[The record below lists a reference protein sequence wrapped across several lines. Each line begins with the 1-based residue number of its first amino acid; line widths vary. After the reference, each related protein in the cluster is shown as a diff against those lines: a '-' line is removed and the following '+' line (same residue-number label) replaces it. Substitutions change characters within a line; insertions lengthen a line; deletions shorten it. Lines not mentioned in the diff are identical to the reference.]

1 MLIVLQKE
9 EDSQGHLTSPNYPV
23 SPLSRFGLNSMKPG
37 VLFKNKQTNKPNNNK
52 KLCIQAKISGAGW
65 GEFIYASMGKLLYM
79 QDKYRV
85 KFQILSNIPKEFF

>member
-37 VLFKNKQTNKPNNNK
+37 VLFNQTTTKNYVYT
-52 KLCIQAKISGAGW
+52 L
-65 GEFIYASMGKLLYM
+65 
-79 QDKYRV
+79 KYQGQGGGSSFMPQWENCYICR
-85 KFQILSNIPKEFF
+85 INIG